1 MKYSKNADSLLS
13 LLLLT
18 TGQREKNIE
27 KTLRVGGGTQ
37 KR

>member
-13 LLLLT
+13 LLT